1 MESAGSVD
9 DPLRAQI
16 GGVCAGRRPEKVLP
30 RAFHPPVEAAP
41 IREVEVCQPRLP
53 LSPKE
58 GGCDR
63 IGLAVVFGHGSGPL
77 LAVLNL
83 EAGLVLT
90 WQVAAPPE
98 VIARNIEEKLGT
110 AVEAPVGRRV
120 TEAAAPAAGR
130 EAVAGA

>member
-63 IGLAVVFGHGSGPL
+63 IGLAGVFGHGSGPL
-77 LAVLNL
+77 LAVLTL
-83 EAGLVLT
+83 EAGVVPAR
-90 WQVAAPPE
+90 WAA
-98 VIARNIEEKLGT
+98 V
-110 AVEAPVGRRV
+110 
-120 TEAAAPAAGR
+120 R
-130 EAVAGA
+130 EAVIAGQC